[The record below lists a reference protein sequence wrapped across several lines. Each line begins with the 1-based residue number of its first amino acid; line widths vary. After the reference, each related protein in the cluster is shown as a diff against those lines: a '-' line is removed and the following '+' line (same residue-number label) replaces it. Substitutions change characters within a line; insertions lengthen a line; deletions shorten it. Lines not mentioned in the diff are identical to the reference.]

1 MSEFICP
8 VLISTDLAGRIFF
21 LKASCCDSEVSG
33 GRQRGAWCRVSPGR
47 YSKMKGRCS
56 GREVVGR
63 LQSLHYMLYANI
75 SLPLNGT
82 AQRGGERGAV
92 SRK

>member
-21 LKASCCDSEVSG
+21 LKAPCCDSEVSG
-33 GRQRGAWCRVSPGR
+33 G
-47 YSKMKGRCS
+47 
-56 GREVVGR
+56 
-63 LQSLHYMLYANI
+63 
-75 SLPLNGT
+75 
-82 AQRGGERGAV
+82 GGEGSLVSHFPRQTQQGPMRWEGGSRSLGSRVFVVCCSHVEACPLTDCSEGRGPV